1 MSKIND
7 DASQWFSSLGQELQD
22 FEAPPAP
29 ESDFGQGDSFDDMD
43 GDTASADRPFAD
55 VPEVTSQDVSNV
67 TNMRALQRPT
77 AEVIVGT
84 MDVLVP
90 LLLAFIIKG
99 SERDDAKL
107 TPEEH
112 DTLVEA
118 WTGYLGDKNVQL
130 SPGTTL
136 IVALLT
142 IYGSKVMI
150 AVNHR
155 AEKNE
160 ITRLRA
166 QVEEQRAA
174 LEQKDKQIE
183 IARQRAEEA
192 RK

>member
-1 MSKIND
+1 MTPKIHD
-7 DASQWFSSLGQELQD
+7 DASEWFSSLGQELQV

-29 ESDFGQGDSFDDMD
+29 EPDTFQGNDFDDMTD
-43 GDTASADRPFAD
+43 DTDRPFGD
-55 VPEVTSQDVSNV
+55 VPEVTNQDVSNV
-67 TNMRALQRPT
+67 SNMRALQRPT

-84 MDVLVP
+84 MDVVIP

-118 WTGYLGDKNVQL
+118 WATYLGDKNVQL